1 MNPPIDSPID
11 SPTNGPSNGPI
22 NSPVR
27 RAWLLRTLTSA
38 SIGLGGLIPWDAAS
52 ATTLLAI
59 RTWPAAD
66 HTRLTIETLGR
77 PTWASTTLRGPDR
90 LIIELEANAP
100 GERLTERIPR
110 IHPENPWIRK
120 LIVTQPE
127 VGKVRLTIEFQA
139 ETRAD
144 IFTLPPTEPYQHR
157 LVVDL
162 IPRDAPDPLAKLI
175 DQRQPN
181 EQDLDSLLRQLET
194 APNRSDKADRVER
207 AERLDRPITI
217 AIDPGHGGEDPGAI
231 GPGGTMEKD
240 VTLMIAQRLF
250 ELTQADPGLRAM
262 MTRDGDWF
270 VPLGA
275 RVAKAKKVKA
285 DLFVSIHADAFSTS
299 TARGSSVFVLS
310 ETGASST
317 AARWL
322 ATKENSA
329 DRVGGINLS
338 NSPER
343 EVRQLLLDLS
353 TTAQINDSLRVGNSV
368 LEELRGVGRLHK
380 ASVERAGFA
389 VLKAPDI
396 PSILVETAFIS
407 NPEEE
412 FRLTDAAHQQA
423 LATALFRGI
432 KRWLERHNARGR
444 AGALI

>member
-1 MNPPIDSPID
+1 MSPPA
-11 SPTNGPSNGPI
+11 GPRR
-22 NSPVR
+22 R
-27 RAWLLRTLTSA
+27 RAWLIQAIRTA
-38 SIGLGGLIPWDAAS
+38 SIGFGGLIPWEVAS
-52 ATTLLAI
+52 ATALLAI
-59 RTWPAAD
+59 RMWPAAD
-66 HTRLTIETLGR
+66 HTRLTIETSGR
-77 PTWASTTLRGPDR
+77 PAWTSTTLKGPDR
-90 LIIELEANAP
+90 LLIDLEANAA
-100 GERLTERIPR
+100 GDRLNERIPR
-110 IHPENPWIRK
+110 THPDNPWIRK
-120 LIVTQPE
+120 LVVTQPE

-144 IFTLPPTEPYQHR
+144 VFTLLPTEPYQHR
-157 LVVDL
+157 LVIDL
-162 IPRDAPDPLAKLI
+162 IPRDAPDPLAGLI
-175 DQRQPN
+175 DRRPPK
-181 EQDLDSLLRQLET
+181 EPGLDALIRQLET
-194 APNRSDKADRVER
+194 TPER
-207 AERLDRPITI
+207 ADQIERRDRSARSERLDRPITI

-250 ELTQADPGLRAM
+250 ELTQTDPALRAM
-262 MTRDGDWF
+262 LTRDGDWF
-270 VPLGA
+270 VPLSA
-275 RVAKAKKVKA
+275 RVAKARRVKA

-322 ATKENSA
+322 ASKENSA
-329 DRVGGINLS
+329 DRVGGVNL
-338 NSPER
+338 NSAPER

-380 ASVERAGFA
+380 PSVERAGFA

-412 FRLTDAAHQQA
+412 FRLTDDAHQQA

-444 AGALI
+444 PGALI

>member
-1 MNPPIDSPID
+1 M
-11 SPTNGPSNGPI
+11 
-22 NSPVR
+22 
-27 RAWLLRTLTSA
+27 
-38 SIGLGGLIPWDAAS
+38 
-52 ATTLLAI
+52 
-59 RTWPAAD
+59 WPAAD
-66 HTRLTIETLGR
+66 HTRLTIETSGR
-77 PTWASTTLRGPDR
+77 PTWTSTTLKGPDR
-90 LIIELEANAP
+90 LVINLDAHSS
-100 GERLTERIPR
+100 GGRLTEQIPR
-110 IHPENPWIRK
+110 THPDNPWVRK
-120 LIVTQPE
+120 LSVTQPD
-127 VGKVRLTIEFQA
+127 VGKVQLMIEFQA
-139 ETRAD
+139 DTRAD
-144 IFTLPPTEPYQHR
+144 IFALLPTEPYQHR

-162 IPRDAPDPLAKLI
+162 IPRDAPDPLAGLI
-175 DQRQPN
+175 DRRQPN
-181 EQDLDSLLRQLET
+181 EQNLDALIRQLET
-194 APNRSDKADRVER
+194 TP
-207 AERLDRPITI
+207 ERLDRPITI

-250 ELTQADPGLRAM
+250 ELTRADPTLRAM
-262 MTRDGDWF
+262 LTREGDWF

-275 RVAKAKKVKA
+275 RVAKAKRVKA

-310 ETGASST
+310 ETGASSS

-322 ATKENSA
+322 ASKENSA

-338 NSPER
+338 STPER

-353 TTAQINDSLRVGNSV
+353 TTAQITDSLHVGNSV

-380 ASVERAGFA
+380 PNVERAAFA

-412 FRLTDAAHQQA
+412 FRLTDDAHQNA

-432 KRWLERHNARGR
+432 KRWLERHNARSRPAGR
-444 AGALI
+444 I

>member
-1 MNPPIDSPID
+1 
-11 SPTNGPSNGPI
+11 
-22 NSPVR
+22 
-27 RAWLLRTLTSA
+27 
-38 SIGLGGLIPWDAAS
+38 LIPWDVAS
-52 ATTLLAI
+52 ATALLAI
-59 RTWPAAD
+59 RIWPAAD
-66 HTRLTIETLGR
+66 HTRLTIETSGR
-77 PTWASTTLRGPDR
+77 PVWTSTTLKGPDR
-90 LIIELEANAP
+90 LIIDLEANAV
-100 GERLTERIPR
+100 GERLNERIPR
-110 IHPENPWIRK
+110 THPDNPWIRK
-120 LIVTQPE
+120 LVVTQPE
-127 VGKVRLTIEFQA
+127 LGKVRLAIEFQA

-144 IFTLPPTEPYQHR
+144 VFALLPTQPYQHR
-157 LVVDL
+157 LVIDL
-162 IPRDAPDPLAKLI
+162 IPRDAPDPLAPLI
-175 DQRQPN
+175 DRRPPN
-181 EQDLDSLLRQLET
+181 ESGLDALIRQLET
-194 APNRSDKADRVER
+194 APKRSDSAE

-250 ELTQADPGLRAM
+250 ELTRADPALRAM
-262 MTRDGDWF
+262 LTRDGDWF

-275 RVAKAKKVKA
+275 RVAKARRVKA

-322 ATKENSA
+322 ASKENAA
-329 DRVGGINLS
+329 DRIGGVNL
-338 NSPER
+338 NSAPER

-380 ASVERAGFA
+380 PSVERAGFA

-412 FRLTDAAHQQA
+412 FRLTDDAHQQA
-423 LATALFRGI
+423 LATALYRGI
-432 KRWLERHNARGR
+432 KRWLERHNARSR
-444 AGALI
+444 PGALI

>member
-1 MNPPIDSPID
+1 MSPPAGT
-11 SPTNGPSNGPI
+11 PT
-22 NSPVR
+22 R
-27 RAWLLRTLTSA
+27 RAWFIQALRTA
-38 SIGLGGLIPWDAAS
+38 SIGFGGLIPWDVAS
-52 ATTLLAI
+52 ATALLAI
-59 RTWPAAD
+59 RIWPAAD
-66 HTRLTIETLGR
+66 HTRLTIETSGR
-77 PTWASTTLRGPDR
+77 PVWTSTTLKGPDR
-90 LIIELEANAP
+90 LIIDLEANAV
-100 GERLTERIPR
+100 GERLNERIPR
-110 IHPENPWIRK
+110 THPDNPWIRK
-120 LIVTQPE
+120 LVVTQPE
-127 VGKVRLTIEFQA
+127 LGKVRLAIEFQA

-144 IFTLPPTEPYQHR
+144 VFALLPTQPYQHR
-157 LVVDL
+157 LVIDL
-162 IPRDAPDPLAKLI
+162 IPRDAPDPLAPLI
-175 DQRQPN
+175 DRRPPN
-181 EQDLDSLLRQLET
+181 ESGLDALIRQLET
-194 APNRSDKADRVER
+194 APKRSDSAE

-250 ELTQADPGLRAM
+250 ELTRADPALRAM
-262 MTRDGDWF
+262 LTRDGDWF

-275 RVAKAKKVKA
+275 RVAKARRVKA

-322 ATKENSA
+322 ASKENAA
-329 DRVGGINLS
+329 DRIGGVNL
-338 NSPER
+338 NSAPER

-380 ASVERAGFA
+380 PSVERAGFA

-412 FRLTDAAHQQA
+412 FRLTDDAHQQA
-423 LATALFRGI
+423 LATALYRGI
-432 KRWLERHNARGR
+432 KRWLERHNARSR
-444 AGALI
+444 PGALT

>member
-1 MNPPIDSPID
+1 MSPPA
-11 SPTNGPSNGPI
+11 GPRR
-22 NSPVR
+22 R
-27 RAWLLRTLTSA
+27 RAWLIQAIRTA
-38 SIGLGGLIPWDAAS
+38 SIGFGGLIPWEVAS
-52 ATTLLAI
+52 ATALLAI
-59 RTWPAAD
+59 RMWPAAD
-66 HTRLTIETLGR
+66 HTRLTIETSGR
-77 PTWASTTLRGPDR
+77 PAWTSTTLKGPDR
-90 LIIELEANAP
+90 LVIDLEANAA
-100 GERLTERIPR
+100 GDRLNERIPR
-110 IHPENPWIRK
+110 THPDNPWIRK
-120 LIVTQPE
+120 LVVTQPE

-144 IFTLPPTEPYQHR
+144 VFTLLPTEPYQHR
-157 LVVDL
+157 LVIDL
-162 IPRDAPDPLAKLI
+162 IPRDAPDPLAGLI
-175 DQRQPN
+175 DRRPPK
-181 EQDLDSLLRQLET
+181 EPGLDALIRQLET
-194 APNRSDKADRVER
+194 TPER
-207 AERLDRPITI
+207 ADQIERRDRSARSERLDRPITI

-250 ELTQADPGLRAM
+250 ELTQTDPALRAM
-262 MTRDGDWF
+262 LTRDGDWF
-270 VPLGA
+270 VPLSA
-275 RVAKAKKVKA
+275 RVAKARRVKA

-322 ATKENSA
+322 ASKENSA
-329 DRVGGINLS
+329 DRVGGVNL
-338 NSPER
+338 NSAPER

-380 ASVERAGFA
+380 PSVERAGFA

-412 FRLTDAAHQQA
+412 FRLTDDAHQQA

-444 AGALI
+444 PGALI

>member
-1 MNPPIDSPID
+1 M
-11 SPTNGPSNGPI
+11 
-22 NSPVR
+22 R
-27 RAWLLRTLTSA
+27 RAWLIQAIRTA
-38 SIGLGGLIPWDAAS
+38 SIGFGGLIPWEVAS
-52 ATTLLAI
+52 ATALLAI
-59 RTWPAAD
+59 RMWPAAD
-66 HTRLTIETLGR
+66 HTRLTIETSGR
-77 PTWASTTLRGPDR
+77 PAWTSTTLKGPDR
-90 LIIELEANAP
+90 LLIDLEANAA
-100 GERLTERIPR
+100 GDRLNERIPR
-110 IHPENPWIRK
+110 THPDNPWIRK
-120 LIVTQPE
+120 LVVTQPE

-144 IFTLPPTEPYQHR
+144 VFTLLPTEPYQHR
-157 LVVDL
+157 LVIDL
-162 IPRDAPDPLAKLI
+162 IPRDAPDPLAGLI
-175 DQRQPN
+175 DRRPPK
-181 EQDLDSLLRQLET
+181 EPGLDALIRQLET
-194 APNRSDKADRVER
+194 TPER
-207 AERLDRPITI
+207 ADQIERRDRSARSERLDRPITI

-250 ELTQADPGLRAM
+250 ELTQTDPALRAM
-262 MTRDGDWF
+262 LTRDGDWF
-270 VPLGA
+270 VPLSA
-275 RVAKAKKVKA
+275 RVAKARRVKA

-322 ATKENSA
+322 ASKENSA
-329 DRVGGINLS
+329 DRVGGVNL
-338 NSPER
+338 NSAPER

-380 ASVERAGFA
+380 PSVERAGFA

-412 FRLTDAAHQQA
+412 FRLTDDAHQQA

-444 AGALI
+444 PGALI

>member
-1 MNPPIDSPID
+1 
-11 SPTNGPSNGPI
+11 
-22 NSPVR
+22 VR
-27 RAWLLRTLTSA
+27 RALLARALRTA
-38 SIGLGGLIPWDAAS
+38 SIGLGGWIAWDVAS
-52 ATTLLAI
+52 ATDLLTI
-59 RTWPAAD
+59 RIWPAAD
-66 HTRLTIETLGR
+66 HTRLTIETSGR
-77 PTWASTTLRGPDR
+77 PAWSSTTLKGPDR
-90 LIIELEANAP
+90 LVIDLEANSAV
-100 GERLTERIPR
+100 ERLSERIPR
-110 IHPENPWIRK
+110 NHPDNPWIRK
-120 LIVTQPE
+120 LLVTQPE
-127 VGKVRLTIEFQA
+127 VGKVRLMIEFQA

-144 IFTLPPTEPYQHR
+144 IFTLSPTKPYQHR
-157 LVVDL
+157 LVIDL
-162 IPRDAPDPLAKLI
+162 IPRNAPDPLAQLI
-175 DQRQPN
+175 DRRPTN
-181 EQDLDSLLRQLET
+181 EQGLDELLRQLET
-194 APNRSDKADRVER
+194 APAPAEQRDRSER
-207 AERLDRPITI
+207 ADRLDRPITI

-250 ELTQADPGLRAM
+250 KLTQGDPALRAM
-262 MTRDGDWF
+262 LTRDGDWF

-275 RVAKAKKVKA
+275 RVAKARRVKA
-285 DLFVSIHADAFSTS
+285 DLLVSIHADAFSTS

-329 DRVGGINLS
+329 DRIGGINLRS
-338 NSPER
+338 APER
-343 EVRQLLLDLS
+343 EVRELLLDLS

-380 ASVERAGFA
+380 PSVERAGFA

-412 FRLTDAAHQQA
+412 FRLTDDAHQQA

-432 KRWLERHNARGR
+432 KRWLERHNTRGR
-444 AGALI
+444 PGALI

>member
-1 MNPPIDSPID
+1 VSPPASTPM
-11 SPTNGPSNGPI
+11 
-22 NSPVR
+22 R
-27 RAWLLRTLTSA
+27 RAWLIQALRTA
-38 SIGLGGLIPWDAAS
+38 SIGFGGLIPWDVAS
-52 ATTLLAI
+52 ATALLAI
-59 RTWPAAD
+59 RMWPAAD

-77 PTWASTTLRGPDR
+77 AVWTSTTLKGPDR
-90 LIIELEANAP
+90 LVIDLQANAA
-100 GERLTERIPR
+100 GERLNERIPR
-110 IHPENPWIRK
+110 THPDNPWIRK
-120 LIVTQPE
+120 LLVTQPE
-127 VGKVRLTIEFQA
+127 VGKVRLAIEFQA

-144 IFTLPPTEPYQHR
+144 VFALLPTEPYQHR
-157 LVVDL
+157 LVIDL
-162 IPRDAPDPLAKLI
+162 IPRDAPDPLASLI
-175 DQRQPN
+175 DRRPSN
-181 EQDLDSLLRQLET
+181 EPGLDALIRQLET
-194 APNRSDKADRVER
+194 APER
-207 AERLDRPITI
+207 ADQIERRDRSARSERLDRPITI

-250 ELTQADPGLRAM
+250 ELTQADPALRAM
-262 MTRDGDWF
+262 LTRDGDWF

-275 RVAKAKKVKA
+275 RVAKARRVKA

-322 ATKENSA
+322 ASKENAA
-329 DRVGGINLS
+329 DRIGGVNL
-338 NSPER
+338 NSAPER

-380 ASVERAGFA
+380 PSVERAGFA

-412 FRLTDAAHQQA
+412 FRLTDDAHQQA
-423 LATALFRGI
+423 LATALYRGI
-432 KRWLERHNARGR
+432 KSWLERHNARGR
-444 AGALI
+444 PGPLI

>member
-1 MNPPIDSPID
+1 M
-11 SPTNGPSNGPI
+11 
-22 NSPVR
+22 R
-27 RAWLLRTLTSA
+27 RAWLIQAIRTA
-38 SIGLGGLIPWDAAS
+38 SIGFGGLIPWEVAS
-52 ATTLLAI
+52 ATALLAI
-59 RTWPAAD
+59 RMWPAAD
-66 HTRLTIETLGR
+66 HTRLTIETSGR
-77 PTWASTTLRGPDR
+77 PTWTSTTLKGPDR
-90 LIIELEANAP
+90 LVIDMEANAA
-100 GERLTERIPR
+100 GDRLNERIPR
-110 IHPENPWIRK
+110 THPDNPWIRK
-120 LIVTQPE
+120 LVVTQPE

-144 IFTLPPTEPYQHR
+144 VFTLLPTEPYQHR
-157 LVVDL
+157 LVIDL
-162 IPRDAPDPLAKLI
+162 IPRDAPDPLAGLI
-175 DQRQPN
+175 DRRPPK
-181 EQDLDSLLRQLET
+181 EPGLDALIRQLET
-194 APNRSDKADRVER
+194 TPER
-207 AERLDRPITI
+207 ADQIERRDRSARSERLDRPITI

-250 ELTQADPGLRAM
+250 ELTQTDPALRAM
-262 MTRDGDWF
+262 LTRDGDWF
-270 VPLGA
+270 VPLSA
-275 RVAKAKKVKA
+275 RVAKARRVKA

-322 ATKENSA
+322 ASKENSA
-329 DRVGGINLS
+329 DRVGGVNL
-338 NSPER
+338 NSAPER

-380 ASVERAGFA
+380 PSVERAGFA

-412 FRLTDAAHQQA
+412 FRLTDDAHQQA

-444 AGALI
+444 PGALI

>member
-1 MNPPIDSPID
+1 MSPPAGTPM
-11 SPTNGPSNGPI
+11 
-22 NSPVR
+22 R
-27 RAWLLRTLTSA
+27 RAWLIQAIRTA
-38 SIGLGGLIPWDAAS
+38 SIGFGGLIPWEVAS
-52 ATTLLAI
+52 ATALLAV
-59 RTWPAAD
+59 RMWPAAD
-66 HTRLTIETLGR
+66 HTRLTIETSGR
-77 PTWASTTLRGPDR
+77 PAWTSTTLKGPDR
-90 LIIELEANAP
+90 LLIDLEANAA
-100 GERLTERIPR
+100 GDRLNERLPR
-110 IHPENPWIRK
+110 THPDNPWIRK
-120 LIVTQPE
+120 LVVTQPE

-144 IFTLPPTEPYQHR
+144 VFTLLPTEPYQHR
-157 LVVDL
+157 LVIDL
-162 IPRDAPDPLAKLI
+162 IPRDAPDPLAGLI
-175 DQRQPN
+175 DRRPPK
-181 EQDLDSLLRQLET
+181 EPGLDALIRQLET
-194 APNRSDKADRVER
+194 TPER
-207 AERLDRPITI
+207 ADQIERRDRSARSERLDRPITI

-250 ELTQADPGLRAM
+250 ELTRADPALRAM
-262 MTRDGDWF
+262 LTRDGDWF
-270 VPLGA
+270 VPLSA
-275 RVAKAKKVKA
+275 RVAKARRVKA

-322 ATKENSA
+322 ASKENSA
-329 DRVGGINLS
+329 DRVGGVNL
-338 NSPER
+338 NSAPER

-380 ASVERAGFA
+380 PSVERAGFA

-412 FRLTDAAHQQA
+412 FRLTDDAHQQA
-423 LATALFRGI
+423 LATALYRGI
-432 KRWLERHNARGR
+432 KRWLERHNARSR
-444 AGALI
+444 PGALI